1 LKKNLVLT
9 GMMGVGKST
18 LGKILSERLNMKFI
32 DVDKLIEEKES
43 MLINDIFD
51 IKGEKYF
58 REIEK
63 KITLKSMYTSNNIVA
78 LGGGAFLNKAIRNL
92 ALKNC
97 ICFWLD
103 LDLNVLLK
111 RLTKSNKRPLLKKD
125 DLENNIK
132 KIYDKRKLVYKLAHF
147 KINCKKLSK
156 TLISKKISDIYET
169 QGN

>member
-1 LKKNLVLT
+1 MKKNLVLT

-63 KITLKSMYTSNNIVA
+63 NSNFARFYI
-78 LGGGAFLNKAIRNL
+78 
-92 ALKNC
+92 
-97 ICFWLD
+97 
-103 LDLNVLLK
+103 
-111 RLTKSNKRPLLKKD
+111 
-125 DLENNIK
+125 
-132 KIYDKRKLVYKLAHF
+132 
-147 KINCKKLSK
+147 
-156 TLISKKISDIYET
+156 
-169 QGN
+169 